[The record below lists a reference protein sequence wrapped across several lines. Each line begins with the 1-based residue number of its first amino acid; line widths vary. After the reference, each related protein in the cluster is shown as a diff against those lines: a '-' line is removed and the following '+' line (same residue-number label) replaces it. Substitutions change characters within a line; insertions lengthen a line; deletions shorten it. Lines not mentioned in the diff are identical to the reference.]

1 MRIEPVSGG
10 VRLTTTPQELRRLAD
25 ELEQLQPLAGPGQ
38 LACISAV
45 TPVFY
50 MQVVFDPDTVGDFP
64 STTEPIPF
72 KGPDEA
78 TLDRE
83 LQRAVK
89 RAQARFKQN

>member
-1 MRIEPVSGG
+1 MRIEPTQGG

-25 ELEQLQPLAGPGQ
+25 ELEQLKLLAGSGQ
-38 LACISAV
+38 LACVSAV
-45 TPVFY
+45 TPVFH

-64 STTEPIPF
+64 NETEPIHF
-72 KGPDEA
+72 GGPDEV

-83 LQRAVK
+83 LQQAIK